1 VNTPFRRLLL
11 ALTVIL
17 GLYVG
22 IWAQFFPFRFY
33 ESFPGFGLHWI
44 DVDGSYNEHLI
55 RDVGSFYLGL
65 TAASLVAMLH
75 RSAVPGRVAGVAWA
89 VFGILHYGYHLMHL
103 EGSAVDIAG
112 NVVSLGIS
120 AALGVILVL
129 PPRRRVTGEDS
140 PRGAS
145 VSPETFR
152 RTQRTSDASRDNR
165 LPPAAGTDPSRQ
177 TNEEQNAREP

>member
-1 VNTPFRRLLL
+1 VNTPFRRVLL

-22 IWAQFFPFRFY
+22 IWAQFFPPQFY
-33 ESFPGFGLHWI
+33 ESFPGIGLHWI

-75 RSAVPGRVAGVAWA
+75 SSALPGRVAGVAWA
-89 VFGILHYGYHLMHL
+89 VFGILHYGYHLIHL
-103 EGSAVDIAG
+103 EGSAVDIVG

-129 PPRRRVTGEDS
+129 PPRRRAMGGDS
-140 PRGAS
+140 LRR
-145 VSPETFR
+145 VSPPPETVG
-152 RTQRTSDASRDNR
+152 RTQRMPDASGDNR
-165 LPPAAGTDPSRQ
+165 LPLVAGTDASRQ